1 MKNKCY
7 GVVISLYKHLKSNE
21 IYSSVQFTDSEKS
34 AIALTMQSEHVAKFL
49 LEGYSISS
57 TSAIDFDPS
66 IAPINSDSEC
76 IVIREFS
83 GEPRQLHIDLRNNY
97 TESYK
102 RDLQAF
108 LSKYYPN
115 LQPIY
120 PEFTS

>member
-7 GVVISLYKHLKSNE
+7 GVALTLSKYAKPYEFSTQVK
-21 IYSSVQFTDSEKS
+21 FTDSKEN
-34 AIALTMQSEHVAKFL
+34 AIALALQEQSILNL
-49 LEGYSISS
+49 LLDGYAV
-57 TSAIDFDPS
+57 TSKSAVELDPS
-66 IAPINSDSEC
+66 VAPINSDSEC

-120 PEFTS
+120 PEFVS

>member
-21 IYSSVQFTDSEKS
+21 IFSCVQFTNSEKS
-34 AIALTMQSEHVAKFL
+34 AIALAMQSEQVAKFL

-57 TSAIDFDPS
+57 TSAIDFDPT
-66 IAPINSDSEC
+66 ITPINSDSEC

-108 LSKYYPN
+108 LSKYYPI

-120 PEFTS
+120 PEFVS